1 MTGRNRLMLH
11 TVALSILLTGTFI
24 LRAADADMPP
34 VIEERQEAMKSL
46 GGHMKAI
53 NESLESGNPDGAIV
67 AQHAAEIET
76 IAAAIPDLFPEG
88 TSLEDV
94 DGKVGAKPEIWSDW
108 AGFEQAAMALGTQA
122 AALAAAAGT
131 GDADAMGVQFKLVG
145 ESCGG
150 CHSKFRQKVE

>member
-1 MTGRNRLMLH
+1 MTFRKRLIWFSAA
-11 TVALSILLTGTFI
+11 VAVVTTGLLV
-24 LRAADADMPP
+24 LRGADADMPP
-34 VIEERQEAMKSL
+34 VVEERQDAMKSL

-53 NESLESGNPDGAIV
+53 SESIESGNPDAALV
-67 AQHAAEIET
+67 AQHAADIEA
-76 IAAAIPDLFPEG
+76 IAAQIPTFFPEG

-108 AGFEQAAMALGTQA
+108 AGFEQAAAALGNQA
-122 AALAAAAGT
+122 SALEVAAGT
-131 GDADAMGVQFKLVG
+131 GDADAMAAQFKLVG